1 MTQKFRLLAALTV
14 LGIAAACATKP
25 KGEATSTVEEIP
37 NEPGAEGP
45 AAPAAAE
52 TQLVEL
58 APPEGF
64 KVQMPPNPKV
74 DRKTAPTPSG
84 EVKVG
89 SWATQTPEG
98 VTFSV
103 STADYPESVIASI
116 SPNAF
121 LNSVRDGVVK
131 QLQGTVKSEEEITL
145 DGYPGKAFTAESGQ
159 GEVKVRNYLVGPRLY
174 TLLVVYN
181 PSIGAP
187 QADTFL
193 NSLALVNPPP
203 AIPFKGRGGADAGTA
218 DGGAMMDADGG
229 TMGAADAGAP
239 APAPKR
245 RRR

>member
-1 MTQKFRLLAALTV
+1 MTQKFRLLAAVTV
-14 LGIAAACATKP
+14 LGIVAACATKP

-37 NEPGAEGP
+37 NEPGASGGP
-45 AAPAAAE
+45 AAPPAE
-52 TQLVEL
+52 TPFAEL

-74 DRKTAPTPSG
+74 DRKTAPTPAG

-116 SPNAF
+116 SPTAF

-131 QLQGTVKSEEEITL
+131 QLQGTIKTEEEITL

-159 GEVKVRNYLVGPRLY
+159 GEVRVRNYLVGPRLY

-187 QADTFL
+187 QADAFL
-193 NSLALVNPPP
+193 NSLTLVNPPP
-203 AIPFKGRGGADAGTA
+203 AIPFKGRGGADAGT

>member
-14 LGIAAACATKP
+14 FGLVAACATKP

-37 NEPGAEGP
+37 NEPGAEGS
-45 AAPAAAE
+45 APAPAE
-52 TQLVEL
+52 TPLVEL

-64 KVQMPPNPKV
+64 KVQMPANPKV
-74 DRKTAPTPSG
+74 DRKQSPTNAG
-84 EVKVG
+84 NVAVG

-103 STADYPESVIASI
+103 STADYPESIIASI
-116 SPNAF
+116 SPTAF

-145 DGYPGKAFTAESGQ
+145 DGYPGKAFVVESPQ
-159 GEVKVRNYLVGPRLY
+159 GEVKVRNFLVGPRLY

-181 PSIGAP
+181 PSVGAP

-193 NSLALVNPPP
+193 GSLQLVNPPP
-203 AIPFKGRGGADAGTA
+203 AIPFKGKGSSAADGGTEGSAMDADAGTPADAGTA
-218 DGGAMMDADGG
+218 
-229 TMGAADAGAP
+229 AP
-239 APAPKR
+239 APTR

>member
-14 LGIAAACATKP
+14 LGLVGACATKP

-37 NEPGAEGP
+37 NEPGSGP
-45 AAPAAAE
+45 AAPAAE
-52 TQLVEL
+52 TPLVEL

-64 KVQMPPNPKV
+64 KVQMPANPKV
-74 DRKTAPTPSG
+74 DRKQSPTPSG
-84 EVKVG
+84 NVAVG

-103 STADYPESVIASI
+103 STADYPESIIASI
-116 SPNAF
+116 SPTNF

-145 DGYPGKAFTAESGQ
+145 DGYPGKAFVVESSQ

-193 NSLALVNPPP
+193 GSLQLVNPPP
-203 AIPFKGRGGADAGTA
+203 AVPFRGKGSAAADGGTETLGADAGTP
-218 DGGAMMDADGG
+218 
-229 TMGAADAGAP
+229 ADA
-239 APAPKR
+239 
-245 RRR
+245 